1 MPCAGPPLFI
11 YKRTERPNKYSPLSL
26 PRNAEKGA
34 LMSTAD
40 IIRDNP
46 DKSRY
51 DQHAKQILKDKNVL
65 AFIMMN
71 CIAEFEGYTKE
82 EAIAAIDGD
91 IEVASRSVAPTSN
104 DRQTSIPGDDTECII
119 PGEGK
124 TTFDVLFHALTKE
137 GKNTRIYV
145 NLEAQNSFYPGYD
158 LVTRGIVYSTR
169 MISQQMGNDFTD
181 KNYDKINKVYSI
193 WICMNP
199 PKENREH
206 ELVANTILKYNIQ
219 PSIIYPVGGN
229 KNVRLGRYDL
239 LTVMFINLGKGTEGS
254 DNDNI
259 AMFSTLFSN
268 TMSADER
275 IERMKTDFDV
285 DLDLTTQE
293 EVAKMCNISEG
304 IGAELKIQL
313 EEKEAQ
319 LEANKAELEANKA
332 ELEANKAELEKK
344 DAEIARLKAALE
356 QARK

>member
-1 MPCAGPPLFI
+1 
-11 YKRTERPNKYSPLSL
+11 
-26 PRNAEKGA
+26 
-34 LMSTAD
+34 MSTAD

-91 IEVASRSVAPTSN
+91 IEVASRSVAPTSSN
-104 DRQTSIPGDDTECII
+104 QQTSIIGDNTECAI

-124 TTFDVLFHALTKE
+124 TTFDVLFHALTRE

-158 LVTRGIVYSTR
+158 IVTRGIVYSTR

-181 KNYDKINKVYSI
+181 KNYDKVNKVYSI

-199 PKENREH
+199 PEENREH

-219 PSIIYPVGGN
+219 PSIIYPADGN

-254 DNDNI
+254 DNDTI

-285 DLDLTTQE
+285 DLDRTTQE

-304 IGAELKIQL
+304 IGAELKVQIAEQKAQL
-313 EEKEAQ
+313 EEKDAQ
-319 LEANKAELEANKA
+319 LEE
-332 ELEANKAELEKK
+332 K
-344 DAEIARLKAALE
+344 DAQLEEKDAQIEDQKQEIERLKKLLSATKKE
-356 QARK
+356 M